1 MLAHQIDDPDDPTQH
16 GALYCAAEQRIHGRC
31 MDAVYPFIHRY
42 RHTKDEKY
50 LTAARN
56 VLGWAEAN
64 VAQDDGSWTVMPN
77 PKTWRGISVFGAIA
91 LAETLHH
98 HGDILPAEL
107 REEWTER
114 LSRVGEYLL
123 ANFDLTFTNINYGFT
138 ALHAFVLIGDVLED
152 EKYGARARVLGKDAK
167 NWFTEPNGLLFG
179 EGKPSAGFS
188 PKGHHPVDLGYNV
201 EESLNGVVH
210 YALHVGDE
218 ELLELL
224 TKALSGHLEFMLPDG
239 GWDNSW
245 GTRQQ
250 KWSYW
255 GSRTTDGSQPAFAMM
270 ADRNPAF
277 ATAAIRTTELLASCT
292 SSEGLIYGGLHY
304 AEHGVGPCM
313 HHTFAHAKSLAALL
327 DGAAELTALKPTA
340 PLPRAVADGV
350 KHFPEV
356 DVWLLARGPWRAT
369 VSSYDFIYK
378 KHCFAATGGA
388 PGMIWHEAVGPLFV
402 ASMAEYILVEKFNQ
416 QPDPDDEEFALTPR
430 LETTI
435 DGVWYTNLHDLD
447 ARVKTD
453 DNAGKIMVDA
463 EVQLLDK
470 EQQPPPAEAISR
482 TINYRIDE
490 RTVTFSVP
498 PGPATEGGLRLVLPL
513 VSASTDRVQR
523 IDKKTIHVIKPGG
536 RVVMRG
542 TGPLLIRETK
552 RERVFN
558 MVPGVQALPVYF
570 EVGEEGV
577 SCRVTVFP
585 PGE

>member
-1 MLAHQIDDPDDPTQH
+1 
-16 GALYCAAEQRIHGRC
+16 
-31 MDAVYPFIHRY
+31 
-42 RHTKDEKY
+42 
-50 LTAARN
+50 

-91 LAETLHH
+91 LAETLKY

-107 REEWTER
+107 REEWAER

-138 ALHAFVLIGDVLED
+138 ALHAFVLIGDVLDD
-152 EKYGARARVLGKDAK
+152 EKYEARARVLGKDAK

-179 EGKPSAGFS
+179 EGKPSDSLSA
-188 PKGHHPVDLGYNV
+188 KGLHPVDLGYNV

-218 ELLELL
+218 ELLKLL

-245 GTRQQ
+245 GTRQA
-250 KWSYW
+250 KWCYW
-255 GSRTTDGSQPAFAMM
+255 GSRTTDGSQPAFALL

-277 ATAAIRTTELLASCT
+277 ATAAIRATELLASCT
-292 SSEGLIYGGLHY
+292 SDEGLLYGGLHF
-304 AEHGVGPCM
+304 AEHGIGACM
-313 HHTFAHAKSLAALL
+313 HHTFAHAKPLAALL
-327 DGAAELTALKPTA
+327 DMGEKMPVLNDDT

-369 VSSYDFIYK
+369 VSTYDFIYK

-388 PGMIWHEAVGPLFV
+388 PGMVWHEVVGPLF
-402 ASMAEYILVEKFNQ
+402 AGSMAEYILVEKFNQ
-416 QPDPDDEEFALTPR
+416 QPNPDDEEFALTPR

-447 ARVKTD
+447 ARIKTE

-470 EQQPPPAEAISR
+470 EQQPPPAGAISR

-490 RTVTFSVP
+490 RTVTFSTP
-498 PGPATEGGLRLVLPL
+498 PAPAAGEGLRLVLPL
-513 VSASTDRVQR
+513 VSASTDKVIR
-523 IDKKTIHVIKPGG
+523 IDDKTIHVVKPGG

-542 TGPLLIRETK
+542 TGPLLIQDTK

-577 SCRVTVFP
+577 SCRVTVFT